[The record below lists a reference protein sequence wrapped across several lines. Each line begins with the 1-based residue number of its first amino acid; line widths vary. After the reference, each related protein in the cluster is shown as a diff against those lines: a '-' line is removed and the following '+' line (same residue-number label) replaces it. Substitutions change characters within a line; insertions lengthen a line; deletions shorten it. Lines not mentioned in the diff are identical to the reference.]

1 MSEWPLP
8 VPTAAKLTFSLIIIT
23 ARSESQREGTED
35 WIAMY
40 MPDSEFMMFRDR
52 KELMSSLRRDSLYW
66 RISTSRSHA
75 RGEGGSRRQKSLRFA
90 YKTLQSRGQSYPI
103 PLLVVSLTS

>member
-1 MSEWPLP
+1 MSGLLLP
-8 VPTAAKLTFSLIIIT
+8 VPTAVVLTFSLIIIT

-40 MPDSEFMMFRDR
+40 MPDSKLPSPHRIQ
-52 KELMSSLRRDSLYW
+52 ELTSSLRRDTLY
-66 RISTSRSHA
+66 RCFPTSRSDA
-75 RGEGGSRRQKSLRFA
+75 RGEGGSRRQKSLCFA

-103 PLLVVSLTS
+103 PLVVVYR

>member
-1 MSEWPLP
+1 MSELLLP
-8 VPTAAKLTFSLIIIT
+8 VPTAVELTFSLIIIT

-40 MPDSEFMMFRDR
+40 MPDSELMMSHA
-52 KELMSSLRRDSLYW
+52 KQELMSSLRRDPLYW
-66 RISTSRSHA
+66 CLPASRSNA
-75 RGEGGSRRQKSLRFA
+75 RGERGSRSQESLCFA

-103 PLLVVSLTS
+103 PLVVVYR

>member
-8 VPTAAKLTFSLIIIT
+8 VPTAVELTFSLIIIT

-40 MPDSEFMMFRDR
+40 MPDSELMMFRER
-52 KELMSSLRRDSLYW
+52 KELMSSLR
-66 RISTSRSHA
+66 
-75 RGEGGSRRQKSLRFA
+75 
-90 YKTLQSRGQSYPI
+90 
-103 PLLVVSLTS
+103 